1 MAGRVHHFHAEAH
14 VLEADLKHPLTGD
27 IKPQNHVKLQPEGG
41 YILEHAKDYRAD
53 NVVTFKSAHTHVAG
67 HQSPKK
73 GHGWITLATSV
84 IEQLNVLEVVTADRV
99 VAQMSTEHPAEGH
112 VPTVTFLGTRFENL
126 KIAGIPIQVK
136 LKFPLTILKPSDPD
150 ATYLGDKDFL
160 QAIGSS
166 DSFANVQAQWKAY
179 LTDKAK
185 QTKPDDSG
193 TKRPGDR
200 ATGTLAHE
208 VSFEDQGSQGDAK
221 IQGNVITVPEFGKIF
236 LAELV
241 VECDTFHLTM
251 IRLDMVCIAQGTMTM
266 SHTITNGTTHP

>member
-1 MAGRVHHFHAEAH
+1 MDKRVHHFHAEAH
-14 VLEADLKHPLTGD
+14 VLAAELQHPLTGD
-27 IKPQNHVKLQPEGG
+27 IKPQNHVKLLPEGG

-67 HQSPKK
+67 HQSPKE

-99 VAQMSTEHPAEGH
+99 VAQMSTEHPAVGH

-126 KIAGIPIQVK
+126 KISGVPVQVK
-136 LKFPLTILKPSDPD
+136 LKFPLTILTPRDPD
-150 ATYLGDKDFL
+150 ATYLGDKDFV

-166 DSFANVQAQWKAY
+166 DSFANVQAQWKAH
-179 LTDKAK
+179 LDDREKHTRPTDC
-185 QTKPDDSG
+185 
-193 TKRPGDR
+193 
-200 ATGTLAHE
+200 ATGTLVHE
-208 VSFEDQGSQGDAK
+208 ASFEDQGSQGDAK

-236 LAELV
+236 LAELA

-251 IRLDMVCIAQGTMTM
+251 IRLEMGCIAQGTMSM
-266 SHTITNGTTHP
+266 SHTITNGSTHP

>member
-1 MAGRVHHFHAEAH
+1 
-14 VLEADLKHPLTGD
+14 
-27 IKPQNHVKLQPEGG
+27 
-41 YILEHAKDYRAD
+41 
-53 NVVTFKSAHTHVAG
+53 VVTFKSAHTHVAG

-126 KIAGIPIQVK
+126 KIAGIPVQVE
-136 LKFPLTILKPSDPD
+136 LKFPLTILKPRDPD
-150 ATYLGDKDFL
+150 ATYLGDKDFV

-166 DSFANVQAQWKAY
+166 DSFPNVQAQWKAH
-179 LTDKAK
+179 LDDRKK
-185 QTKPDDSG
+185 Q
-193 TKRPGDR
+193 RPTDR

-221 IQGNVITVPEFGKIF
+221 IQGNVITVPEFGQIF
-236 LAELV
+236 LAELA

-251 IRLDMVCIAQGTMTM
+251 IRLEMGCIAAGTMTM
-266 SHTITNGTTHP
+266 SSAIVNGGTRP